1 VGLCRVGC
9 ALECRGFTKMRTI
22 VSVQALRAIAAL
34 AVVLCHFDQLN
45 AWLAGRKD
53 PYPLDQLS
61 SGVDLFFVI
70 SGFVMV
76 YSSGDL
82 FGAKGG
88 WLTFFTRRVAR
99 IVPPYWIAMAIAVP
113 VMSLPSDWGS
123 LLGSYLFFPYLSAS
137 GNFGPVYGVGW
148 TLNFEMYFYALF
160 SAAVFLRRDIAV
172 SVLCGT
178 LCVIVLL
185 GYLLQPSFAPL
196 KFWSDPI
203 IMEFAFGMALALL
216 YIRGTQIPTAIRIG
230 LVVAGVAAI
239 IFFNNR
245 SPPSGFRVV
254 QWGIPA
260 AMIFAGTVLGRDI
273 NFGWFRGPV
282 KALGNA
288 SYALYLA
295 HPLMIAA
302 VLLGWPLGINRYPKM
317 MVLFLAI
324 VCAQAASVAVY
335 YLFERRFSKFINR
348 HHHKAMPP
356 FGVIPTPEPGTFA
369 DPVNTWAP

>member
-1 VGLCRVGC
+1 
-9 ALECRGFTKMRTI
+9 MRTI
-22 VSVQALRAIAAL
+22 VSAQALRAIAAL

-45 AWLAGRKD
+45 AWLAGLRD

-76 YSSGDL
+76 YASDDL
-82 FGAKGG
+82 FGTKGG
-88 WLTFFTRRVAR
+88 WFTFFTRRVAR

-137 GNFGPVYGVGW
+137 GNFGPVYGIGW

-172 SVLCGT
+172 PILCCA
-178 LCVIVLL
+178 LCVIAFL
-185 GYLLQPSFAPL
+185 GYWLQPALAPL
-196 KFWSDPI
+196 MFWSDPI
-203 IMEFAFGMALALL
+203 IMEFAFGMVIALL
-216 YIRGTQIPTAIRIG
+216 YIRGIQLPTAIRIG
-230 LVVAGVAAI
+230 LVVAGVMTI

-260 AMIFAGTVLGRDI
+260 AMIFAGAVLGRDI
-273 NFGWFRGPV
+273 NFRWSRGPIQ
-282 KALGNA
+282 ALGNA

-302 VLLGWPLGINRYPKM
+302 VLLGWPLGLNQYPKR
-317 MVLFLAI
+317 MVLFIAI
-324 VCAQAASVAVY
+324 VAVQIISIAVY
-335 YLFERRFSKFINR
+335 YLFEKRSSQFLQDVFLDRTPRVIIESKY
-348 HHHKAMPP
+348 
-356 FGVIPTPEPGTFA
+356 
-369 DPVNTWAP
+369 